1 MGYRHLPTETG
12 PTEGRIAGDAH
23 SLGEL
28 MLLRLRADILSTDLA
43 PGAKLALHHL
53 AKLYGI
59 GITPLRD
66 ALGQLAGDG
75 LVVMESQK
83 GFRVAPVSLED
94 LRDICDI
101 RLKIELMALDLA
113 FDHADDAPDSAPVAD
128 WDRRMKQAHAAFI
141 HIKARVGEDAPITA
155 EWEEAH
161 RELHMTLLSACAS
174 PTLMRICRQIHDR
187 IHRYRRIALP
197 TKSYMGGISDD
208 HVEISKAAYRR
219 DRESCKALL
228 ERHIVESNRLI
239 EENICFAANI

>member
-1 MGYRHLPTETG
+1 MGSRHLPTE
-12 PTEGRIAGDAH
+12 AAH

-53 AKLYGI
+53 AKQYGI

-83 GFRVAPVSLED
+83 GFRVAPVSRED
-94 LRDICDI
+94 LRDICDV
-101 RLKIELMALDLA
+101 RLRMELMALDLA
-113 FDHADDAPDSAPVAD
+113 FVRADAE
-128 WDRRMKQAHAAFI
+128 WDQRMKAAHAAFI
-141 HIKARVGEDAPITA
+141 HVKARVGEDTPITA

-208 HVEISKAAYRR
+208 HFEISKAAYRR
-219 DRESCKALL
+219 DREGCKALL

-239 EENICFAANI
+239 EENVGLYDDP

>member
-1 MGYRHLPTETG
+1 MMGHHHLPTETSHI
-12 PTEGRIAGDAH
+12 RGDAH

-28 MLLRLRADILSTDLA
+28 MLLRLRADILSTDLV
-43 PGAKLALHHL
+43 PGAKLALLHL
-53 AKLYGI
+53 AKQYGI

-83 GFRVAPVSLED
+83 GFRVAPVSVED

-101 RLKIELMALDLA
+101 RLRVELMTLDLA
-113 FDHADDAPDSAPVAD
+113 FDRADSD

-141 HIKARVGEDAPITA
+141 NIKARVGEDVPITA

-161 RELHMTLLSACAS
+161 RKLHMTLLSASAS
-174 PTLMRICRQIHDR
+174 PTLMRICCQIHDR

-197 TKSYMGGISDD
+197 SKSYMGGISDD
-208 HVEISKAAYRR
+208 HLEISTAAYGR
-219 DRESCKALL
+219 DRERCMALL
-228 ERHIVESNRLI
+228 KRHIVESNQLI
-239 EENICFAANI
+239 LDNFHAAPEM

>member
-1 MGYRHLPTETG
+1 MMGHRHLPTDTS
-12 PTEGRIAGDAH
+12 RIVGDAH

-53 AKLYGI
+53 AKQYDI
-59 GITPLRD
+59 GVTPLRD

-83 GFRVAPVSLED
+83 GFRVAPVSEED

-101 RLKIELMALDLA
+101 RLRVELMTLDLA
-113 FDHADDAPDSAPVAD
+113 FDRADSD

-141 HIKARVGEDAPITA
+141 HIKARVGEDVPITG

-161 RELHMTLLSACAS
+161 RKLHMTLLSACSS
-174 PTLMRICRQIHDR
+174 PTLMRFCCQIHDR

-197 TKSYMGGISDD
+197 TKSFMGGISDD
-208 HVEISKAAYRR
+208 HIEISAAAYGR
-219 DRESCKALL
+219 DRDACRALL
-228 ERHIVESNRLI
+228 KRHIVESNELI
-239 EENICFAANI
+239 LDNFHITPDV

>member
-1 MGYRHLPTETG
+1 MGYRHLPTD
-12 PTEGRIAGDAH
+12 DAH

-53 AKLYGI
+53 ARQYGI
-59 GITPLRD
+59 GVTPLRD

-83 GFRVAPVSLED
+83 GFRVAPVSAED
-94 LRDICDI
+94 LRDICDT
-101 RLKIELMALDLA
+101 RLRVELMALDLA
-113 FDHADDAPDSAPVAD
+113 FDRADATPDSGLE

-155 EWEEAH
+155 EWEVAH
-161 RELHMTLLSACAS
+161 RELHMTLLSASAS

-208 HVEISKAAYRR
+208 HLDISAAAYRR
-219 DRESCKALL
+219 DRDRCKALL

-239 EENICFAANI
+239 EENILLAPNS

>member
-1 MGYRHLPTETG
+1 MGYRHLPTD
-12 PTEGRIAGDAH
+12 DAH

-53 AKLYGI
+53 ARQYGI
-59 GITPLRD
+59 GVTPLRD

-83 GFRVAPVSLED
+83 GFRVAPVSVED
-94 LRDICDI
+94 LRDICDT
-101 RLKIELMALDLA
+101 RLKVELMALDLA
-113 FDHADDAPDSAPVAD
+113 FDRADATPDSGRE

-155 EWEEAH
+155 QWEEAH
-161 RELHMTLLSACAS
+161 RELHMTLLSASAS
-174 PTLMRICRQIHDR
+174 PTLMRICCQIHDR
-187 IHRYRRIALP
+187 IHRYRCIALP

-208 HVEISKAAYRR
+208 HLEISAAAYRR
-219 DRESCKALL
+219 DRDGCKALL

-239 EENICFAANI
+239 EENILFAPDS

>member
-1 MGYRHLPTETG
+1 MPTD
-12 PTEGRIAGDAH
+12 DAH

-53 AKLYGI
+53 ARQYGI
-59 GITPLRD
+59 GVTPLRD

-83 GFRVAPVSLED
+83 GFRVAPVSVED
-94 LRDICDI
+94 LRDICDT
-101 RLKIELMALDLA
+101 RLKVELMALDLA
-113 FDHADDAPDSAPVAD
+113 FDRADATPDSGRE

-155 EWEEAH
+155 QWEEAH
-161 RELHMTLLSACAS
+161 RELHMTLLSASAS
-174 PTLMRICRQIHDR
+174 PTLMRICCQIHDR

-208 HVEISKAAYRR
+208 HLEISAAAYRR
-219 DRESCKALL
+219 DRDGCKALL

-239 EENICFAANI
+239 EENILFASDS

>member
-1 MGYRHLPTETG
+1 MGYRHLPTD
-12 PTEGRIAGDAH
+12 DAH

-53 AKLYGI
+53 ARQYGI
-59 GITPLRD
+59 GVTPLRD

-94 LRDICDI
+94 LRDVCDT
-101 RLKIELMALDLA
+101 RLRVELMALDLA
-113 FDHADDAPDSAPVAD
+113 FDRADATTDSGLE

-141 HIKARVGEDAPITA
+141 HIKARVGEDTPITA
-155 EWEEAH
+155 QWEEAH
-161 RELHMTLLSACAS
+161 RELHMTLLSASAS

-208 HVEISKAAYRR
+208 HFEISKAAYRR
-219 DRESCKALL
+219 DRRGCKALL

-239 EENICFAANI
+239 EENILFARDA

>member
-1 MGYRHLPTETG
+1 MIGHRDVPAG
-12 PTEGRIAGDAH
+12 SDRGAGDAH
-23 SLGEL
+23 SLGEA

-43 PGAKLALHHL
+43 PGSKLALHHL
-53 AKLYGI
+53 AKQYGI

-83 GFRVAPVSLED
+83 GFRVAPVSRED
-94 LRDICDI
+94 LRDVCDI
-101 RLKIELMALDLA
+101 RLRVELMALDLA
-113 FDHADDAPDSAPVAD
+113 FDRADAE
-128 WDRRMKQAHAAFI
+128 WDRRMKVAHAAFI
-141 HIKARVGEDAPITA
+141 HIKARVGENTPITA

-161 RELHMTLLSACAS
+161 RELHMTLLGACAS
-174 PTLMRICRQIHDR
+174 PTLMRLCSQIHDR

-208 HVEISKAAYRR
+208 HFEISTAAYRR

-228 ERHIVESNRLI
+228 QRHLVESNRLI
-239 EENICFAANI
+239 EENISFAAVQG

>member
-1 MGYRHLPTETG
+1 MGYRHLPTD
-12 PTEGRIAGDAH
+12 DAH

-28 MLLRLRADILSTDLA
+28 MLQRLRADILSTDLA
-43 PGAKLALHHL
+43 PGSKLALHHL
-53 AKLYGI
+53 ARQYGI
-59 GITPLRD
+59 GVTPLRD

-75 LVVMESQK
+75 LVVMESQR
-83 GFRVAPVSLED
+83 GFRVAPVSVQD
-94 LRDICDI
+94 LRDVCDI
-101 RLKIELMALDLA
+101 RLRVELMALDLA
-113 FDHADDAPDSAPVAD
+113 FDRADATPDSGPE

-155 EWEEAH
+155 QWEEAH
-161 RELHMTLLSACAS
+161 RELHMTLLSASAS

-208 HVEISKAAYRR
+208 HFEISKAAYRR
-219 DRESCKALL
+219 DRRTCKALL

-239 EENICFAANI
+239 EENILFAPNA

>member
-1 MGYRHLPTETG
+1 MGSRHLPTET
-12 PTEGRIAGDAH
+12 AH

-53 AKLYGI
+53 ARQYGV

-83 GFRVAPVSLED
+83 GFRVAPVSRED
-94 LRDICDI
+94 LRDVCDV
-101 RLKIELMALDLA
+101 RLRVELMALDLA
-113 FDHADDAPDSAPVAD
+113 FDRADAT
-128 WDRRMKQAHAAFI
+128 WDRRMATAHAAFI
-141 HIKARVGEDAPITA
+141 HVKARVGEDTPITA

-208 HVEISKAAYRR
+208 HFEISQAAYRR
-219 DRESCKALL
+219 DRTGCKALL

-239 EENICFAANI
+239 EENISLYGNA

>member
-1 MGYRHLPTETG
+1 MMGHRHVPTETNR
-12 PTEGRIAGDAH
+12 TAGDAH

-28 MLLRLRADILSTDLA
+28 MLVRLRADILSTELA

-53 AKLYGI
+53 AKQYGI

-83 GFRVAPVSLED
+83 GFRVAPVSVED
-94 LRDICDI
+94 LHDICDI
-101 RLKIELMALDLA
+101 RLKVELMTLDLA
-113 FDHADDAPDSAPVAD
+113 FDRADAD
-128 WDRRMKQAHAAFI
+128 WDRRMKEAHAAFI
-141 HIKARVGEDAPITA
+141 HIKARVGEDEPITA

-161 RELHMTLLSACAS
+161 RKLHMTLQSACAS
-174 PTLMRICRQIHDR
+174 PTLMRICCQIHDR

-208 HVEISKAAYRR
+208 HHHISTAAYRR
-219 DRESCKALL
+219 DRDGCKALL
-228 ERHIVESNRLI
+228 ERHIVESNQLI
-239 EENICFAANI
+239 LENFAIAPNV

>member
-1 MGYRHLPTETG
+1 MGYRHFPAETS
-12 PTEGRIAGDAH
+12 RIVGDAH

-53 AKLYGI
+53 AKQYGI

-75 LVVMESQK
+75 LVIMESQK
-83 GFRVAPVSLED
+83 GFRVAPVSAED

-101 RLKIELMALDLA
+101 RLRVELMALDLA
-113 FDHADDAPDSAPVAD
+113 FDRAGPGPGSG
-128 WDRRMKQAHAAFI
+128 WDRRMKEAHAAFV
-141 HIKARVGEDAPITA
+141 HIKARVGEDAPITGD
-155 EWEEAH
+155 WEEAH

-174 PTLMRICRQIHDR
+174 PMLMRICSQIHDR

-208 HVEISKAAYRR
+208 HFEMSTAAYRR
-219 DRESCKALL
+219 DRKACKALL

-239 EENICFAANI
+239 EDNIRFAQQATHP